1 MRTTHDNDHIFT
13 DHGVVVTPFG
23 MGIDELAAPCI
34 RRAPTESETRLT

>member
-1 MRTTHDNDHIFT
+1 MRTTRDNDHFFT
-13 DHGVVVTPFG
+13 GHGVPDSPFG